1 MSDQHVAS
9 TFLMSLRGN
18 TNQDTL
24 VKAATIDCLDIGL
37 EDHLNY

>member
-18 TNQDTL
+18 TYQDTL
-24 VKAATIDCLDIGL
+24 VKATTIDCLDIGF